1 MPGRNALVAIATRR
15 LMGKHNICTLGDVKP
30 CQIWYLDVLIFQLI
44 RRWYILIP
52 LSKIPISK
60 DAHTNSLKVNVV
72 VENINDIIC

>member
-44 RRWYILIP
+44 RRWLYFNTP
-52 LSKIPISK
+52 
-60 DAHTNSLKVNVV
+60 V
-72 VENINDIIC
+72 